1 MSKSNGHDKTEDEKR
16 DEDKIV
22 HFPSLAERT
31 KKIRAAAGKNAP
43 PRPAAVPF
51 FNFGI
56 IPVFTRTLV
65 ISFVLVQAA
74 LSLAPDDLAGG
85 IIYTF
90 GFVPGYFTGAVK
102 PFPLGAALSPLTHI
116 FLHGGWMH
124 LAFNTLMTVTLCMF
138 FEREFGTRRAI
149 IFFFFS
155 ALCGAA
161 FYFALNP
168 FSTAPV
174 IGASGG
180 TSGLFGALIIIIAKR
195 GGLPGTAKHGPWP
208 LIAFWVLFLMLT
220 GMFSGDNTAWQT
232 HIGGFLGGIGL
243 LHLMQ
248 SGRLKF

>member
-1 MSKSNGHDKTEDEKR
+1 MSKHNGSGNGHDKHEE
-16 DEDKIV
+16 EDKIV

-31 KKIRAAAGKNAP
+31 KKIRAAARENAP
-43 PRPAAVPF
+43 PGPAAVPF
-51 FNFGI
+51 FNFAI
-56 IPVFTRTLV
+56 IPAFTRVLV
-65 ISFVLVQAA
+65 ISLVLIQIA
-74 LSLAPDDLAGG
+74 LSLMPSDLASG

-90 GFVPGYFTGAVK
+90 GFVPGHFTGTVK

-168 FSTAPV
+168 FSTVPV

-180 TSGLFGALIIIIAKR
+180 VSGLFGALIIIIAKR
-195 GGLPGTAKHGPWP
+195 GGLPGTAKRGPWP

-232 HIGGFLGGIGL
+232 HIGGFLGGVGL

-248 SGRLKF
+248 SGRVKF